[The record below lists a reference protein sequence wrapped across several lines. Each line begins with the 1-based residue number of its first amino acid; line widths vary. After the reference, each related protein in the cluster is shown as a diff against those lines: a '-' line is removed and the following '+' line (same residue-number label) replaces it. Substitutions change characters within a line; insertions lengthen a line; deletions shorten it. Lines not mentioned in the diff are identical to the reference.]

1 MFPFNKTRSARR
13 VPQAGQGYPVVVW
26 NMQGNTDNAYPAIMI
41 MARYAYLFLVPTMRA
56 EVKTLICFATVPDS
70 SFLLHP

>member
-1 MFPFNKTRSARR
+1 MRSARR
-13 VPQAGQGYPVVVW
+13 VPQAGQGYPVIVW

-56 EVKTLICFATVPDS
+56 EIKTLIRFAAVPD
-70 SFLLHP
+70 FFFWLRP